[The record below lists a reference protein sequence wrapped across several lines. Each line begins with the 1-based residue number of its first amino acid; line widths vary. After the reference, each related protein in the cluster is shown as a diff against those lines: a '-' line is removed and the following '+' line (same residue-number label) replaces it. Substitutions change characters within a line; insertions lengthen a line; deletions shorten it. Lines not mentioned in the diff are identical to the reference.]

1 MWSDL
6 GYHVSFGI
14 LEVPNLIKSQTY
26 LKYGWV
32 WGCMSQTWTYPKA
45 TMLIWNMVRFSKY
58 GIQTW
63 LCPKSA
69 LGYPRLDL
77 GYDHIWNIDLS
88 QIWSSIWDVQNQN
101 SSLGYPKADLG
112 HQFSLGYN
120 NSIEHFSGFVHSC
133 IKGIYYIIFIIS
145 VTQNCSVVPE
155 NHLID
160 DHLIK

>member
-6 GYHVSFGI
+6 GYHVSFGV

-88 QIWSSIWDVQNQN
+88 QIWSSIWDVRNQN

-112 HQFSLGYN
+112 HRFCLGYN
-120 NSIEHFSGFVHSC
+120 SD
-133 IKGIYYIIFIIS
+133 IS
-145 VTQNCSVVPE
+145 DKSTLLIRVSQLSYCHTTVTTRT
-155 NHLID
+155 
-160 DHLIK
+160 K

>member
-26 LKYGWV
+26 LKYDWV

-88 QIWSSIWDVQNQN
+88 QIWSSIWDVRNQN

-120 NSIEHFSGFVHSC
+120 SVILQFLYSGKILFLSNVEE
-133 IKGIYYIIFIIS
+133 IY
-145 VTQNCSVVPE
+145 
-155 NHLID
+155 HLIL
-160 DHLIK
+160 LIHIFYF

>member
-88 QIWSSIWDVQNQN
+88 QIWSSIWDVRNQN

-112 HQFSLGYN
+112 HRFSLGYN
-120 NSIEHFSGFVHSC
+120 IPVVVWVDADWFSPLQLLWPVLSLLMGLSGLWVR
-133 IKGIYYIIFIIS
+133 
-145 VTQNCSVVPE
+145 
-155 NHLID
+155 
-160 DHLIK
+160 